1 MKRVK
6 TKTILGVVIDR
17 SLGWH
22 DHIDSV
28 CKKVKKG
35 LGVLRRIR
43 DVVPSDSLIKV
54 FNATIQ
60 PHRCGIIAVN
70 ALKINYKNCI
80 IEQEE

>member
-6 TKTILGVVIDR
+6 SKKILGVIFDQ

-28 CKKVKKG
+28 CKKG

-80 IEQEE
+80 IEQDE